1 MGYRSDVRIVTSKR
15 GYNELKKSIQDY
27 YKENDIP
34 KDYQFDLLNN
44 TNVMEINK
52 YQVYLGWNNIKWYGY
67 PDVDAIEDGDLNK
80 TDAEGIWRKL
90 RAIEKEAKD
99 LVNRTSAAIRRLKK
113 AKARD
118 YEDLADD
125 ITALKDETV
134 KLDGKTYH
142 LYSETIKAIRSS
154 KERR

>member
-44 TNVMEINK
+44 TNVMEMNK

-67 PDVDAIEDGDLNK
+67 PDVDAIEDGLS
-80 TDAEGIWRKL
+80 KL
-90 RAIEKEAKD
+90 KDKD
-99 LVNRTSAAIRRLKK
+99 LSYRFARLGENYD
-113 AKARD
+113 D
-118 YEDLADD
+118 YEEHSHESLNDKEQDLDYPSMERYFDD
-125 ITALKDETV
+125 DSIIDRMKE
-134 KLDGKTYH
+134 
-142 LYSETIKAIRSS
+142 IKKREES
-154 KERR
+154 RDR